1 LVIYPALLIRLSF
14 KKLDK
19 MELVTP
25 SIGLVFWTAVAFVC
39 LLILLRKFAWKPI
52 LGAIHD
58 REQSIDEALNKA
70 ELAKQEMARLT
81 AQNQDLMQQAR
92 AERDE
97 ILKEAK
103 ILKDSI
109 LNEAKKQAQV
119 EGAKLIEKA
128 KIEIENQKKV
138 ALAEVKDQVSTL
150 SLEIAERVL
159 RNQLDDKTKQEA
171 LVANLLKD
179 VELN

>member
-1 LVIYPALLIRLSF
+1 
-14 KKLDK
+14 

-25 SIGLVFWTAVAFVC
+25 SIGLVFWTALAFIC

-52 LGAIHD
+52 LGAIHE
-58 REQSIDEALNKA
+58 REQFIDDALNKA

-81 AQNQDLMQQAR
+81 SQNEELMKQAR

-109 LNEAKKQAQV
+109 VNEAKTSAQT

-128 KIEIENQKKV
+128 RIEIENQKKNV
-138 ALAEVKDQVSTL
+138 IIS
-150 SLEIAERVL
+150 
-159 RNQLDDKTKQEA
+159 
-171 LVANLLKD
+171 
-179 VELN
+179 

>member
-1 LVIYPALLIRLSF
+1 MDLLVP
-14 KKLDK
+14 
-19 MELVTP
+19 E
-25 SIGLVFWTAVAFVC
+25 IGLLVWNTIAF
-39 LLILLRKFAWKPI
+39 LLLLFLLGKFAWKPI
-52 LGAIHD
+52 MKAIHE
-58 REQSIDEALNKA
+58 REQSIDDALNKA
-70 ELAKQEMARLT
+70 DLAKQEMARLT

-103 ILKDSI
+103 TLKDGI
-109 LNEAKKQAQV
+109 LNEAKKQAQA

-128 KIEIENQKKV
+128 KIEIENQKKA

-159 RNQLDDKTKQEA
+159 RTQLDDKTKQEA

>member
-1 LVIYPALLIRLSF
+1 MDLLVP
-14 KKLDK
+14 
-19 MELVTP
+19 E
-25 SIGLVFWTAVAFVC
+25 IGLLVWNTIAF
-39 LLILLRKFAWKPI
+39 LLLLFLLGKFAWKPI
-52 LGAIHD
+52 MKAIHE
-58 REQSIDEALNKA
+58 REQSIDDALNKA

-81 AQNQDLMQQAR
+81 SQNQDLMQQAR

-103 ILKDSI
+103 TLKDSI

-138 ALAEVKDQVSTL
+138 ALAEVKGQVSTL

-159 RNQLDDKTKQEA
+159 RTQLDDKTKQEA

>member
-1 LVIYPALLIRLSF
+1 
-14 KKLDK
+14 

-25 SIGLVFWTAVAFVC
+25 SIGLVFWTALAFIC
-39 LLILLRKFAWKPI
+39 LLILLKKFAWKPI
-52 LGAIHD
+52 LGAIHE
-58 REQSIDEALNKA
+58 REQFIDDALNKA

-81 AQNQDLMQQAR
+81 SQNEELMKQAR

-103 ILKDSI
+103 ILKDNI
-109 LNEAKKQAQV
+109 LNEAKTSAQA

-128 KIEIENQKKV
+128 RIEIENQKKA
-138 ALAEVKDQVSTL
+138 ALAELKGQVSAL
-150 SLEIAERVL
+150 SLDIAERVL
-159 RNQLDDKTKQEA
+159 RSQLDDKAKQQD
-171 LVANLLKD
+171 LVNSLLKD

>member
-1 LVIYPALLIRLSF
+1 
-14 KKLDK
+14 

-25 SIGLVFWTAVAFVC
+25 SIGLVFWTALAFIC

-52 LGAIHD
+52 LGAIHE
-58 REQSIDEALNKA
+58 REQFIDDALNKA

-81 AQNQDLMQQAR
+81 SQNEELMKQAR

-109 LNEAKKQAQV
+109 VNEAKTSAQT

-128 KIEIENQKKV
+128 RIEIENQKKV
-138 ALAEVKDQVSTL
+138 ALAELKGQVSAL

-159 RNQLDDKTKQEA
+159 RSQLDDKAKQQD
-171 LVANLLKD
+171 LVNSLLKD

>member
-1 LVIYPALLIRLSF
+1 MELLLPEFGLVIFQSIAFLLLMF
-14 KKLDK
+14 
-19 MELVTP
+19 
-25 SIGLVFWTAVAFVC
+25 
-39 LLILLRKFAWKPI
+39 LLAKFAWKPV
-52 LGAIHD
+52 LAAIKE

-81 AQNQDLMQQAR
+81 AQNEDLMKSAR
-92 AERDE
+92 AERDL

-103 ILKDSI
+103 TLKDNI
-109 LNEAKKQAQV
+109 INEAKTSAQN

-128 KIEIENQKKV
+128 KIEIENQKKA
-138 ALAEVKDQVSTL
+138 ALAELKNQVSTL
-150 SLEIAERVL
+150 SLDIAERVL
-159 RNQLDDKTKQEA
+159 RNQLQDKATQQD

>member
-1 LVIYPALLIRLSF
+1 
-14 KKLDK
+14 

-25 SIGLVFWTAVAFVC
+25 SIGLVFWTALAFIC

-52 LGAIHD
+52 LGAIHE
-58 REQSIDEALNKA
+58 REQFIDDALNKA

-81 AQNQDLMQQAR
+81 SQNEDLMKQAR

-109 LNEAKKQAQV
+109 VNEAKTSAQT

-128 KIEIENQKKV
+128 RIEIENQKKV
-138 ALAEVKDQVSTL
+138 ALAELKGQVSAL

-159 RNQLDDKTKQEA
+159 RSQLDDKAKQQD
-171 LVANLLKD
+171 LVNNLLKD

>member
-1 LVIYPALLIRLSF
+1 M
-14 KKLDK
+14 D
-19 MELVTP
+19 LVTP

-39 LLILLRKFAWKPI
+39 LLILLKKFAWKPI
-52 LGAIHD
+52 LGAIQE
-58 REQSIDEALNKA
+58 REQFIDDALNKA

-81 AQNQDLMQQAR
+81 SQNEELMKQAR

-109 LNEAKKQAQV
+109 VNEAKTSAQT

-128 KIEIENQKKV
+128 RIEIENQKKV
-138 ALAEVKDQVSTL
+138 ALAELKGQVSAL
-150 SLEIAERVL
+150 SLDIAERVL
-159 RNQLDDKTKQEA
+159 RNQLDDKAKQQD
-171 LVANLLKD
+171 LVASLLKD

>member
-1 LVIYPALLIRLSF
+1 MFLL
-14 KKLDK
+14 
-19 MELVTP
+19 
-25 SIGLVFWTAVAFVC
+25 A
-39 LLILLRKFAWKPI
+39 KFAWKPV
-52 LGAIHD
+52 LAAIKE
-58 REQSIDEALNKA
+58 REQSIDDALNKA

-81 AQNQDLMQQAR
+81 SQNEELMKQAR

-109 LNEAKKQAQV
+109 VNEAKTSAQT

-128 KIEIENQKKV
+128 RIEIENQKKA
-138 ALAEVKDQVSTL
+138 ALAELKGQVSTL
-150 SLEIAERVL
+150 SLDIAERVL
-159 RNQLDDKTKQEA
+159 RSQLDDKAKQQD

>member
-1 LVIYPALLIRLSF
+1 
-14 KKLDK
+14 

-25 SIGLVFWTAVAFVC
+25 SIGLVFWTSVSFIC
-39 LLILLRKFAWKPI
+39 LLIILRKFAWKPI
-52 LGAIHD
+52 LGALQE
-58 REQSIDEALNKA
+58 REQFIDDALNKA

-81 AQNQDLMQQAR
+81 SQNEELMKQAR
-92 AERDE
+92 LERDE

-103 ILKDSI
+103 VLKDSI
-109 LNEAKKQAQV
+109 VLEAKTSAQT

-128 KIEIENQKKV
+128 RIEIENQKKA
-138 ALAEVKDQVSTL
+138 ALAELKGQVSAL
-150 SLEIAERVL
+150 SLDIAERVL
-159 RNQLDDKTKQEA
+159 RSQLDDKAKQQD

>member
-1 LVIYPALLIRLSF
+1 MDLLVP
-14 KKLDK
+14 
-19 MELVTP
+19 E
-25 SIGLVFWTAVAFVC
+25 IGLLVWNTIAFLLLVF
-39 LLILLRKFAWKPI
+39 LLGKFAWKPI
-52 LGAIHD
+52 MKAIHE
-58 REQSIDEALNKA
+58 REQSIDDALNKA
-70 ELAKQEMARLT
+70 DLAKQEMARLT

-103 ILKDSI
+103 TLKDGI

-119 EGAKLIEKA
+119 DGAKLIEKA
-128 KIEIENQKKV
+128 KIEIENQKKA

-159 RNQLDDKTKQEA
+159 RTQLDDKTKQEA

>member
-1 LVIYPALLIRLSF
+1 MDLLIP
-14 KKLDK
+14 
-19 MELVTP
+19 EV
-25 SIGLVFWTAVAFVC
+25 GLVVFQTIAF
-39 LLILLRKFAWKPI
+39 LLLLFVLSKFAWKPV
-52 LGAIHD
+52 LAAIKE
-58 REQSIDEALNKA
+58 RENSIDDALNKA

-81 AQNQDLMQQAR
+81 SQNEELMKQAR

-103 ILKDSI
+103 KLKDNI
-109 LNEAKKQAQV
+109 VNEAKTQAQT

-128 KIEIENQKKV
+128 RIEIENQKKAAV
-138 ALAEVKDQVSTL
+138 AELKGQVSAL
-150 SLEIAERVL
+150 SLDIAERVL
-159 RNQLDDKTKQEA
+159 RSQLDDKAKQQD